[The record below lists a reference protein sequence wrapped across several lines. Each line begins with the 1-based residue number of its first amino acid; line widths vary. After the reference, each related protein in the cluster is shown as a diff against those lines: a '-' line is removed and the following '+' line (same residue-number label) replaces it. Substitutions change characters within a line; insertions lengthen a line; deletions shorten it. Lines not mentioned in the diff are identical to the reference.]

1 MFNVE
6 YTKEARKAL
15 KSLPAGTSRIIREKI
30 EHLAVEPF
38 AVNNNVKKLAGR
50 PGYRLRIGDWRVIY
64 EIQEQRVV
72 ILVLAIGARGGI
84 YQ

>member
-1 MFNVE
+1 MFTVE
-6 YTKEARKAL
+6 YSKEARKVL
-15 KSLPAGTSRIIREKI
+15 KSLPADTARIIREKI

-50 PGYRLRIGDWRVIY
+50 PGYRLRVGDWRVIY
-64 EIQEQRVV
+64 EIQDQRVV
-72 ILVLAIGARGGI
+72 ILVLAIGPRGGV